1 MTRSA
6 AGLDQR
12 QIAHRGVWEQ
22 KETIR
27 LLYRDFHR
35 RLLDSCPAGRVLDI
49 GGGTAHIKDVR
60 QGNR

>member
-12 QIAHRGVWEQ
+12 QIAHRGVWEK